1 MFNSAPHNA
10 QVHNGGTPG
19 VRFVVDIGAKQIIWG
34 HFSVDVACQQI
45 VWNEVPGDIA
55 AAQIVF
61 GVLRDETHI
70 IEV

>member
-1 MFNSAPHNA
+1 MFSSAPHNA

-19 VRFVVDIGAKQIIWG
+19 VPFVADIETRQIIWG
-34 HFSVDVACQQI
+34 HFAVDVACQQTI
-45 VWNEVPGDIA
+45 WNEVPGDIA

-61 GVLRDETHI
+61 GVLRDETHV

>member
-1 MFNSAPHNA
+1 MFNTAPHNA

-19 VRFVVDIGAKQIIWG
+19 VPFAGYVGTKQEIWSFFEVDI
-34 HFSVDVACQQI
+34 SCQQT

-55 AAQIVF
+55 TAQVVF
-61 GVLRDETHI
+61 GVLRDETHV